1 VGANP
6 FQKETKMPAFTTSTT
21 TVTPR
26 FTGAFTALITPF
38 RNGEIDEAGLRS
50 LVEFQIRNGI
60 DGLIPCG
67 TTGESVTMTD
77 FEHDRVVEIVLDQAA
92 GRVPVVAGTGT
103 NNTHATIEHTR
114 YAQAA
119 GAAGA
124 LVVVPYYNKPTQEGM
139 FRHYAAIAEATELPL
154 ILYNVPGRTG
164 VNMTPETVLR
174 LSAIPTIA
182 GIKEASGNLDQ
193 VSQIAIETR
202 PDFAV
207 LSGDDS
213 LTLPIMSVGG
223 HGVVSVVS
231 NIVPDAV
238 AALTGACRRG
248 DFAAARSIHH
258 RLFDLC
264 RAMFIENNPTAVKT
278 AAGLLGLCSGE
289 LRLPLTDMTDAN
301 RRRLEA
307 AMQAWGFSDL
317 AAMAAD

>member
-1 VGANP
+1 M
-6 FQKETKMPAFTTSTT
+6 TAFTTAT
-21 TVTPR
+21 TPR
-26 FTGAFTALITPF
+26 FTGAYTALITPF
-38 RNGEIDEAGLRS
+38 RNDEIDEPGLRY
-50 LVEFQIRNGI
+50 LVQFQIRNGI

-67 TTGESVTMTD
+67 TTGESVTMTE
-77 FEHDRVVEIVLDQAA
+77 FEHDRMIDIVIDQVA
-92 GRVPVVAGTGT
+92 GRVPVIAGTGT
-103 NNTHATIEHTR
+103 NNTRTTIEHTR

-139 FRHYAAIAEATELPL
+139 FRHYAAIAEASELPI

-164 VNMTPETVLR
+164 VNMTPETVVR

-182 GIKEASGNLDQ
+182 GIKEASGSLDQ

-202 PDFAV
+202 SDFAV

-238 AALTGACRRG
+238 AALTGACLRG
-248 DFAAARSIHH
+248 EFATARTTHQ

-289 LRLPLTDMTDAN
+289 LRLPLTAMAETN
-301 RRRLEA
+301 RRRLETA
-307 AMQAWGFSDL
+307 LQTWGFADL
-317 AAMAAD
+317 TAMAAD

>member
-1 VGANP
+1 
-6 FQKETKMPAFTTSTT
+6 MPAFATTATS
-21 TVTPR
+21 PR
-26 FTGAFTALITPF
+26 FTGAYTALITPF
-38 RNGEIDEAGLRS
+38 RNGEIDEPALRN
-50 LVEFQIRNGI
+50 LVEFQIRGGV

-77 FEHDRVVEIVLDQAA
+77 FEHDRVIDIVIDQAG

-103 NNTHATIEHTR
+103 NNTRATIEHTR
-114 YAQAA
+114 YARAA
-119 GAAGA
+119 GADGA

-139 FRHYAAIAEATELPL
+139 YRHYAAIAEATDLPL

-164 VNMTPETVLR
+164 VNMTPETVVR
-174 LSAIPTIA
+174 LSAIPSIA

-202 PDFAV
+202 PDFAL

-231 NIVPDAV
+231 NIVPEAV
-238 AALTGACRRG
+238 ASLTAACLRG
-248 DFAAARSIHH
+248 DFATARSIHH

-264 RAMFIENNPTAVKT
+264 RAMFIENNPTVVKT
-278 AAGLLGLCSGE
+278 AAALLGLCTGE
-289 LRLPLTDMTDAN
+289 LRLPLTAMADGN

-307 AMQAWGFSDL
+307 AMHAWGFAEL